1 MNDSI
6 KDSMKISNKNFDKT
20 SLSDKKDFYSHLNM
34 KDSTDADNAYVKRVC
49 KYFKTKELGK
59 YHDLYVQSDTLLLA
73 DVFQNF
79 RNICL
84 KMYELDTAKKIVIS
98 RICMARSFKKD
109 QSKTRLFN

>member
-1 MNDSI
+1 MNDRE
-6 KDSMKISNKNFDKT
+6 KFDKT

-73 DVFQNF
+73 DIFQNF

-84 KMYELDTAKKIVIS
+84 K
-98 RICMARSFKKD
+98 CMNLILPKNSHLQNLHGKEF
-109 QSKTRLFN
+109 